1 MPVFSEL
8 FFLFVQFPSL
18 SVTLLSAF
26 LNQLVVLGCSFP
38 WPQYCQLRPVFGACG
53 CPSGGRRG
61 CTRADAVAAAGWEQ
75 EAEGPTPPSVPASHA
90 PGTPSLL
97 LGRGAHEAGPL
108 EPRSPYRDFHLVR
121 FWSPPRIPP
130 RGPWGPRAACS
141 LLVPT
146 FLGLC
151 TCVRRL
157 RGSRYLVRVTES
169 SSLSAFPLFLFPAFV
184 K

>member
-8 FFLFVQFPSL
+8 FSMQFLSL

-61 CTRADAVAAAGWEQ
+61 CTRADAVATAGWEQ
-75 EAEGPTPPSVPASHA
+75 EAEGPTPPSVPASRA

-108 EPRSPYRDFHLVR
+108 EPRSPSRDFHLCDFGARPESRRGVR
-121 FWSPPRIPP
+121 GAR
-130 RGPWGPRAACS
+130 GPRAPFWFPPSWVCAP
-141 LLVPT
+141 V
-146 FLGLC
+146 
-151 TCVRRL
+151 
-157 RGSRYLVRVTES
+157 
-169 SSLSAFPLFLFPAFV
+169 SAASTAPATQCE
-184 K
+184 